1 MFRVERVEFFDD
13 REQFLVRARE
23 NILERDGIDDV
34 YDVRRRIKARRDRRI
49 RCVMEVNGEVGHVCR
64 IEQRVLRLCRRARA
78 CELVDQHL
86 LVRRRLL
93 DRLCEGEQL
102 LLRDALVRLAAQEQ
116 VERAEPLVHVAL
128 REEACHRR
136 TELRIGLPV
145 EEIEHRAAYIR
156 RLEAQQGGDVALVA
170 RDEVPA
176 HETLCCLRCRA
187 ERVGNLR
194 IGHRRRWVLT
204 DDPRRC
210 LGSEAQEIDECLL
223 LHGAQRCLEE
233 ERRNA
238 LPGVADREDGRNA
251 VSQRTVRT
259 EGSEHHCARQ
269 ILAAQGRPVPREN
282 APFVLLLALRHL
294 GAGAFAE
301 VEETRGLLCVREIRL
316 CVELLDEV
324 VELPQDV
331 EIARHIGQ
339 IAGDFLHVRR
349 TEFRVR
355 DAEEDALGD
364 ISLGRAVLQG
374 VQEVRDEEDGVR
386 TPLPNDL
393 LHGGD
398 EILYIVQ
405 PLAPQPDH
413 RLDIVLAVDEGISLR
428 GIAQHVHD
436 EREEL
441 LVHALA
447 VRTDADGRRDGAAHG
462 RETDEILLLDQPH
475 DVDEMLLPPAVH
487 RLADRLPQTLL
498 QFPREEELADKFCE
512 LRIACLEDGA
522 EHIVGEDFRVV
533 LAEQHL
539 ADDGE
544 DFLIAAVN
552 PHGDLLGHEEA
563 AAVLF
568 HIVGA
573 AQNLRHGQSGET
585 LANQPLHQRP
595 DAPDVLMIVVRADE
609 TTRIAARV
617 GIVGEIVC
625 DSDEILPQRLAH
637 HEVKGGVERGR
648 QDIIVHRT
656 DHVLLVAAEIRH
668 NDIPVI
674 VGFAFFVR
682 TEKEKIQQFL
692 ALLIQRGHRLFQ
704 LRQKRGHVLIAQ
716 IPVDHRIP
724 PVTIRQHDAAL
735 QSEP

>member
-1 MFRVERVEFFDD
+1 MCRVERVEFFDD

-23 NILERDGIDDV
+23 NIIERHGIHDV
-34 YDVRRRIKARRDRRI
+34 YDVRRRIKAARHAGGILRTVD
-49 RCVMEVNGEVGHVCR
+49 VYGEVGR
-64 IEQRVLRLCRRARA
+64 IFCVEQRVLRLCRRARA

-93 DRLCEGEQL
+93 DRLRQSEQL
-102 LLRDALVRLAAQEQ
+102 LLRDASVRLTAQEE

-128 REEACHRR
+128 REEPCHRHA
-136 TELRIGLPV
+136 ELRIGLCV

-156 RLEAQQGGDVALVA
+156 RLETQQGGDVALVA
-170 RDEVPA
+170 RDEVSA
-176 HETLCCLRCRA
+176 HEILCRLRRRA
-187 ERVGNLR
+187 ERVGDLR
-194 IGHRRRWVLT
+194 IGQCRRWVFA

-259 EGSEHHCARQ
+259 EGSEHHRARQ
-269 ILAAQGRPVPREN
+269 ILAAQGRPVPRED
-282 APFVLLLALRHL
+282 APFVLLLVLLHL
-294 GAGAFAE
+294 GAGALTEIKEA
-301 VEETRGLLCVREIRL
+301 RGFLCIHEILLRVKFR
-316 CVELLDEV
+316 DEV

-331 EIARHIGQ
+331 ETVYDKGE
-339 IAGDFLHVRR
+339 IAGDLLHILC
-349 TEFRVR
+349 TELRVR

-364 ISLGRAVLQG
+364 APLGRAVLQG
-374 VQEVRDEEDGVR
+374 VQEVRDEEDGVW

-413 RLDIVLAVDEGISLR
+413 RLDIVRAVDEGISLR
-428 GIAQHVHD
+428 GIAQHAHD
-436 EREEL
+436 ECEEL

-447 VRTDADGRRDGAAHG
+447 VRPDADGRRDGAAHG
-462 RETDEILLLDQPH
+462 RETDEILFLDQPH
-475 DVDEMLLPPAVH
+475 DVDEVLLPPAVH
-487 RLADRLPQTLL
+487 RLADRLPQPLL
-498 QFPREEELADKFCE
+498 QFSREEELADEFHE

-522 EHIVGEDFRVV
+522 EHIVGEDLRVV
-533 LAEQHL
+533 LAEQHI
-539 ADDGE
+539 ADGGE
-544 DFLIAAVN
+544 NFLIAAVN
-552 PHGDLLGHEEA
+552 PHSDLLGREEA

-573 AQNLRHGQSGET
+573 AQNLRHGQSRET
-585 LANQPLHQRP
+585 LANQPFHQRP

-609 TTRIAARV
+609 TTRIAVRV
-617 GIVGEIVC
+617 GIVGEIVR
-625 DSDEILPQRLAH
+625 DSDEVFPQRLAH

-674 VGFAFFVR
+674 VGFSLFVR
-682 TEKEKIQQFL
+682 AEK
-692 ALLIQRGHRLFQ
+692 
-704 LRQKRGHVLIAQ
+704 
-716 IPVDHRIP
+716 
-724 PVTIRQHDAAL
+724 
-735 QSEP
+735 

>member
-1 MFRVERVEFFDD
+1 
-13 REQFLVRARE
+13 
-23 NILERDGIDDV
+23 
-34 YDVRRRIKARRDRRI
+34 
-49 RCVMEVNGEVGHVCR
+49 MEVNGEVGHVCR
-64 IEQRVLRLCRRARA
+64 VEQCILRLCRRASA

-86 LVRRRLL
+86 LVRCRLL
-93 DRLCEGEQL
+93 DRLREGEQL
-102 LLRDALVRLAAQEQ
+102 LLRDASVRLAAQEEI
-116 VERAEPLVHVAL
+116 ERAEPLVHVTL

-136 TELRIGLPV
+136 AELRIGLCV

-156 RLEAQQGGDVALVA
+156 RLETQQGGDVALVA
-170 RDEVPA
+170 RDEVSA
-176 HETLCCLRCRA
+176 HEILCRLRRRA
-187 ERVGNLR
+187 ERVGDLR
-194 IGHRRRWVLT
+194 IGQCRRWVLA

-251 VSQRTVRT
+251 VGQRTVRT
-259 EGSEHHCARQ
+259 EGSEHHRARQ
-269 ILAAQGRPVPREN
+269 ILAAQGHPVPRED
-282 APFVLLLALRHL
+282 APFVLLLVLLHL
-294 GAGAFAE
+294 GTGALTEIKEA
-301 VEETRGLLCVREIRL
+301 RGFLCVHEILLR
-316 CVELLDEV
+316 VKFLDEV

-331 EIARHIGQ
+331 ETVHDKGE
-339 IAGDFLHVRR
+339 IAGDLLHILC
-349 TEFRVR
+349 TELRVR

-364 ISLGRAVLQG
+364 APLGRAVLQG

-413 RLDIVLAVDEGISLR
+413 RLDIVRAVDEGISLR
-428 GIAQHVHD
+428 GIAQHAHD

-441 LVHALA
+441 LVHTLA

-462 RETDEILLLDQPH
+462 RETDEVVLLDQPH
-475 DVDEMLLPPAVH
+475 DVDEVLLPPAVH
-487 RLADRLPQTLL
+487 RLADRLPQPLL
-498 QFPREEELADKFCE
+498 QFSREEELADEFHE

-522 EHIVGEDFRVV
+522 EHIVGEDLRVV
-533 LAEQHL
+533 LAEQHI
-539 ADDGE
+539 ADGGE

-552 PHGDLLGHEEA
+552 PHSDLLGREEA

-585 LANQPLHQRP
+585 LANQPFHQRP

-609 TTRIAARV
+609 TTRIAVRV
-617 GIVGEIVC
+617 GIVGEIVR

-674 VGFAFFVR
+674 VGFALFVR
-682 TEKEKIQQFL
+682 AEKEKIQQFF
-692 ALLIQRGHRLFQ
+692 ALLIQRGHCRL
-704 LRQKRGHVLIAQ
+704 
-716 IPVDHRIP
+716 
-724 PVTIRQHDAAL
+724 
-735 QSEP
+735 

>member
-1 MFRVERVEFFDD
+1 MFGIRALVKARGQRCLLPAVPAALVLIVLVFRVERVEFFDD

-116 VERAEPLVHVAL
+116 VERAEPFVHVAL
-128 REEACHRR
+128 REEVCHRR
-136 TELRIGLPV
+136 TELCVGLPV

-223 LHGAQRCLEE
+223 LHGAQRRFEQ
-233 ERRNA
+233 ERCSPLSR
-238 LPGVADREDGRNA
+238 VAGGEDGRDA
-251 VSQRTVRT
+251 IRQRSAGT
-259 EGSEHHCARQ
+259 EGSEHHRIGQCFLRQ
-269 ILAAQGRPVPREN
+269 RHPVPREN
-282 APFVLLLALRHL
+282 ARTVFLLLALHARM
-294 GAGAFAE
+294 GAFAE

-355 DAEEDALGD
+355 DAEEDVLGD

-374 VQEVRDEEDGVR
+374 VQEV
-386 TPLPNDL
+386 
-393 LHGGD
+393 
-398 EILYIVQ
+398 
-405 PLAPQPDH
+405 
-413 RLDIVLAVDEGISLR
+413 
-428 GIAQHVHD
+428 
-436 EREEL
+436 
-441 LVHALA
+441 
-447 VRTDADGRRDGAAHG
+447 
-462 RETDEILLLDQPH
+462 
-475 DVDEMLLPPAVH
+475 
-487 RLADRLPQTLL
+487 
-498 QFPREEELADKFCE
+498 
-512 LRIACLEDGA
+512 
-522 EHIVGEDFRVV
+522 
-533 LAEQHL
+533 
-539 ADDGE
+539 
-544 DFLIAAVN
+544 
-552 PHGDLLGHEEA
+552 
-563 AAVLF
+563 
-568 HIVGA
+568 
-573 AQNLRHGQSGET
+573 
-585 LANQPLHQRP
+585 
-595 DAPDVLMIVVRADE
+595 
-609 TTRIAARV
+609 
-617 GIVGEIVC
+617 
-625 DSDEILPQRLAH
+625 
-637 HEVKGGVERGR
+637 
-648 QDIIVHRT
+648 
-656 DHVLLVAAEIRH
+656 
-668 NDIPVI
+668 
-674 VGFAFFVR
+674 
-682 TEKEKIQQFL
+682 
-692 ALLIQRGHRLFQ
+692 
-704 LRQKRGHVLIAQ
+704 
-716 IPVDHRIP
+716 
-724 PVTIRQHDAAL
+724 
-735 QSEP
+735 